1 MGGNNYPKRFEILQ
15 NDGIT
20 LNIRIGEL
28 VKCLEECFVTHFI
41 NDEDRVVFNRWWR
54 FARRA
59 KNDAKRKFNFCG
71 SNSPQLAAG

>member
-28 VKCLEECFVTHFI
+28 VKGLEECFVKHFI
-41 NDEDRVVFNRWWR
+41 NDENRVVFNR
-54 FARRA
+54 
-59 KNDAKRKFNFCG
+59 
-71 SNSPQLAAG
+71 